1 LDLESYWKDPKGQ
14 TNPFEDMIMSENAFF
29 QQQPQKSVEVSPQED
44 WVNRLGR
51 LQSAVNPVAV
61 VQRPT
66 VPSPKRLNLG
76 SGKNWHPEFLN
87 LDINDFW
94 NPDIIAD
101 FNNVFPPTNGAIETE
116 RFGPLRIEKGSF
128 ELISAHDVL
137 EHVAELTM
145 CMKKCL
151 DLLALGGIM
160 DVVVPYDLSYG
171 AWQDPTHVRAFNER
185 SWLYYTDWSW
195 YLGWDE
201 ARFEVAKLTFDPSPR
216 GRTLLAQGQSV
227 EDIALVPRAVDSMHV
242 VLRKIPLSA
251 QDRQQLAHHQ
261 KGPSR

>member
-1 LDLESYWKDPKGQ
+1 
-14 TNPFEDMIMSENAFF
+14 MSENAFF
-29 QQQPQKSVEVSPQED
+29 QQQPQPVVAPSSQDD
-44 WVNRLGR
+44 WANRLGE
-51 LQSAVNPVAV
+51 LQSGVNPVAA

-66 VPSPKRLNLG
+66 APCPKRLNLG
-76 SGKNWHPEFLN
+76 SGKSWHPEFLN

-94 NPDIIAD
+94 NPDIVAD
-101 FNNVFPPTNGAIETE
+101 FNNVFPPPNVAIETE

-137 EHVAELTM
+137 EHVAGLTM
-145 CMKKCL
+145 CMKNCL

-201 ARFEVAKLTFDPSPR
+201 ARFEVAKLNFEPSPL
-216 GRTLLAQGQSV
+216 GRSLLAQGKSI
-227 EDIALVPRAVDSMHV
+227 EEITLVPRAVDSMHV
-242 VLRKIPLSA
+242 VLRKIPLSP
-251 QDRQQLAHHQ
+251 QDRQRLAHHQ
-261 KGPSR
+261 QGPAR

>member
-1 LDLESYWKDPKGQ
+1 
-14 TNPFEDMIMSENAFF
+14 MSENAFF
-29 QQQPQKSVEVSPQED
+29 QQQPQSAVAPNSQDD
-44 WVNRLGR
+44 WANRLGG
-51 LQSAVNPVAV
+51 LQSGVNPVAA

-66 VPSPKRLNLG
+66 VPCPKRLNLG
-76 SGKNWHPEFLN
+76 SGKSWHPEFLN
-87 LDINDFW
+87 LDVNDFW
-94 NPDIIAD
+94 NPDIVAD
-101 FNNVFPPTNGAIETE
+101 FNNVFPPPNVAIATD

-137 EHVAELTM
+137 EHVAGLTM
-145 CMKKCL
+145 CMKNCL

-201 ARFEVAKLTFDPSPR
+201 ARFEVAKLKFEPSPL
-216 GRTLLAQGQSV
+216 GSSLLAQGKSI
-227 EDIALVPRAVDSMHV
+227 EEITLVPRAVDSMHV

-251 QDRQQLAHHQ
+251 QDRQRLAHHQ
-261 KGPSR
+261 QGPAR